1 MHYLN
6 HVVIRRRG
14 RSGLNVGDQ
23 AWSILV
29 ATLCKV
35 HLVSHPG
42 VSALGAVSGFWIVG
56 RGDQFCGRWHL
67 LHIAESGLAIV
78 LFDKLLV
85 PDSLQ
90 ENYRRQFRKL
100 SVCL

>member
-1 MHYLN
+1 MHHLN

-35 HLVSHPG
+35 HLVSHSEIID
-42 VSALGAVSGFWIVG
+42 VSQPLDACISATILRALIGSTRVSLSAVKNVVARHFVFGFT
-56 RGDQFCGRWHL
+56 F
-67 LHIAESGLAIV
+67 
-78 LFDKLLV
+78 
-85 PDSLQ
+85 
-90 ENYRRQFRKL
+90 
-100 SVCL
+100 